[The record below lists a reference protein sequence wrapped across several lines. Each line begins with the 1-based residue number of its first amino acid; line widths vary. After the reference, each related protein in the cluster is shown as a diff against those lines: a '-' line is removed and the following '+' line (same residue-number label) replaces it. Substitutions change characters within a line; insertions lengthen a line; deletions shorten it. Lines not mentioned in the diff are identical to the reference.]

1 MPLPPQNL
9 LILHPGALGDGLLAL
24 PAIRVL
30 QVMFPGHRLIW
41 FGHKELGDVLVAAQ
55 EVHQS
60 YSFERLDFLTYGGT
74 NDSPQKNFLSVMRRC
89 ERVIGW
95 LEDTD
100 GIWRSWLETAGI
112 QDCILRS
119 PHDRTL
125 LNHHMVDRY
134 VEILQPWVQ
143 TTQFLH
149 DKEIN
154 RSLRGP
160 LVLPQSHSG
169 RLPHPIKEPFIL
181 LHAGSGSRYK
191 CASPALWASIV
202 KGLMIANPKWNICL
216 VGGPADNDSLRN
228 VQGLLTH
235 LEYGILAGMDLLQI
249 GQYLQHA
256 QLFIGHDS
264 GLSHLA
270 ASFGVP
276 SVLLFGPTD
285 PGKWAPRGT
294 HVAAIRKFC
303 HCLGKAAI
311 ARCTDMPCL
320 SFSQGEILANVED
333 VLSGMKASVG
343 CPRFECVDEAFTV
356 PCLG

>member
-1 MPLPPQNL
+1 MAFPPPNL
-9 LILHPGALGDGLLAL
+9 LIVHPGALGDGLLAL

-30 QVMFPGHRLIW
+30 RGIFPRHRLIW
-41 FGHKELGDVLVAAQ
+41 FGHKELGDVLVDAQ
-55 EVHQS
+55 EVDQS
-60 YSFERLDFLTYGGT
+60 YSFDRLEFLTYRGT
-74 NDSPQKNFLSVMRRC
+74 NDSPQDNFLSIVRC
-89 ERVIGW
+89 GDRAIGW

-100 GIWRSWLETAGI
+100 GIWRSWLKTAGI

-125 LNHHMVDRY
+125 VKNHMVDRY

-143 TTQFLH
+143 TTQFLRE
-149 DKEIN
+149 KEIN
-154 RSLRGP
+154 RSLTGP
-160 LVLPQSHSG
+160 LVLPKSHSW
-169 RLPHPIKEPFIL
+169 RLPYFNKKPLIL

-191 CASPALWASIV
+191 CASPVLWASIV
-202 KGLMIANPKWNICL
+202 KGLMMAQPTWNICL

-228 VQGLLTH
+228 VQRLLTH
-235 LEYGILAGMDLLQI
+235 LEYAILTGMDLPQI

-256 QLFIGHDS
+256 KLFIGHDS

-285 PGKWAPRGT
+285 PEKWAPRGT
-294 HVAAIRKFC
+294 HVAVIRKSC

-320 SFSQGEILANVED
+320 SISQREVLANIED
-333 VLSGMKASVG
+333 VLSGMKASVA
-343 CPRFECVDEAFTV
+343 CPSFECVDEAFTV